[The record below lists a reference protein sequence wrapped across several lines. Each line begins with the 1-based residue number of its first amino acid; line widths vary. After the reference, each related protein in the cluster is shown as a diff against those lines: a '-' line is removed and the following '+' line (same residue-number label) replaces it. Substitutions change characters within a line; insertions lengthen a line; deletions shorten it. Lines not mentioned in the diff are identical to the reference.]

1 MIDWGRRCAVT
12 RTIRTST
19 IISVMMLVVAVTL
32 LLFELLG
39 MLTGIG
45 DPTPFDLVHEFIII

>member
-1 MIDWGRRCAVT
+1 
-12 RTIRTST
+12 
-19 IISVMMLVVAVTL
+19 MMLVVAVTL

-45 DPTPFDLVHEFIII
+45 DPTPSDLVHEFIII